1 MNKEQ
6 KIKKIAEKEILRL
19 TGRRINVFCSL
30 YASEGHGE
38 NVLRDRAGNVITFP
52 GLFLLGGNYSEK
64 KAERIVRSCFP
75 AVQKRVKKFL
85 VASNSCQKNDPA
97 EMIMLCR

>member
-6 KIKKIAEKEILRL
+6 KIAKIAVAEILRL
-19 TGRRINVFCSL
+19 TGRRINLYISL
-30 YASEGHGE
+30 YASTGHGAD
-38 NVLRDRAGNVITFP
+38 VLRDRAGNVITYP
-52 GLFLLGGNYSEK
+52 AATVLGGHYSEK

-75 AVQKRVKKFL
+75 AVQKRIRKFL
-85 VASNSCQKNDPA
+85 VASNSCQKEQPA